1 MKLKILTWN
10 IAALPR
16 LINLF
21 GNPSDRINGI
31 IKYLKEVDADIICLQ
46 EVFDNKILEKIVT
59 QMKSY
64 VISYPKKKGKGF
76 ISSGLIV
83 LTKMPILS
91 SQFEIFTDS
100 IGENSYAEKGVLV
113 SQIARGDFSQKI
125 FLLNT
130 HLNANPMFTLS
141 TLSPNVIRKSQLL
154 TLAKLLKNKS
164 DFYIICGDL
173 NQSEKSDNFKTFV
186 ESIQKKFHMKVF
198 TKTERDYI
206 ILCFN
211 DKVSVKHLREK
222 TPKHKKLSDHDPII
236 ETIEIN
242 TN

>member
-1 MKLKILTWN
+1 
-10 IAALPR
+10 
-16 LINLF
+16 
-21 GNPSDRINGI
+21 
-31 IKYLKEVDADIICLQ
+31 
-46 EVFDNKILEKIVT
+46 
-59 QMKSY
+59 
-64 VISYPKKKGKGF
+64 
-76 ISSGLIV
+76 
-83 LTKMPILS
+83 
-91 SQFEIFTDS
+91 
-100 IGENSYAEKGVLV
+100 
-113 SQIARGDFSQKI
+113 
-125 FLLNT
+125 
-130 HLNANPMFTLS
+130 
-141 TLSPNVIRKSQLL
+141 
-154 TLAKLLKNKS
+154 LAKLLKNKS

-186 ESIQKKFHMKVF
+186 ERIHKKFHMKVF